1 MEFSCSETGRGG
13 FLIACILC
21 VFRPESVKRG
31 DKGSLDRRMAAG
43 REKGYSG
50 ILTDTVSYNTCLY
63 IVCILC
69 NLFCIK
75 RIDRQNE
82 R

>member
-21 VFRPESVKRG
+21 VIRPESVKRG

-43 REKGYSG
+43 R
-50 ILTDTVSYNTCLY
+50 
-63 IVCILC
+63 
-69 NLFCIK
+69 
-75 RIDRQNE
+75 
-82 R
+82 

>member
-31 DKGSLDRRMAAG
+31 DKGALDRRMAAG
-43 REKGYSG
+43 R
-50 ILTDTVSYNTCLY
+50 
-63 IVCILC
+63 
-69 NLFCIK
+69 
-75 RIDRQNE
+75 
-82 R
+82 